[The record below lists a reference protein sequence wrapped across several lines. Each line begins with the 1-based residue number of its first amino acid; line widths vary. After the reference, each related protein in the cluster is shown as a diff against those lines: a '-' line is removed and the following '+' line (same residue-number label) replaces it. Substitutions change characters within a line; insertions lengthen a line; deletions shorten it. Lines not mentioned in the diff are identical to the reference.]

1 MKAFTKWWRRERED
15 EAMQFKCGS
24 SDAFEYWAASEEE
37 EVSFTYLSWKFVH
50 YTSKVGGSGQ
60 GGPVALGTPQSGPG
74 LRDTETTSLHHPRT
88 PEDQH
93 TGSRH
98 VGDV

>member
-1 MKAFTKWWRRERED
+1 
-15 EAMQFKCGS
+15 MQKRVG
-24 SDAFEYWAASEEE
+24 Y

-60 GGPVALGTPQSGPG
+60 GGPVALSTRQSGPG

-88 PEDQH
+88 PEAQH
-93 TGSRH
+93 NTQAA
-98 VGDV
+98 DM